1 MDENMQFS
9 MCFFD
14 VACKIKPQAG
24 KCSLVSAGWWD
35 DNVEMYIFP
44 SVLCVVLKH
53 AYANGLKH
61 CTILLVVL
69 ERHKWKYCVFL
80 VFFNSF

>member
-9 MCFFD
+9 LCLFLVFFD

-35 DNVEMYIFP
+35 DNVEMFIFP

-53 AYANGLKH
+53 AYANGLKQ

-69 ERHKWKYCVFL
+69 ERHKWK
-80 VFFNSF
+80 